1 MRSTFARWTLPA
13 RAAGVALAATVL
25 LGLGFGFFLKPDPDV
40 AKGNQL
46 VKRGKPEEA
55 LKAYTR
61 AEERLGRRVQLDY
74 NRGLALFGMGKY
86 DKARDAFLA
95 AGGATQD
102 ALRRKSSY
110 NLANTLYKEA
120 EPTLAAAQKAAKE
133 ALDAEQKLAGLGAEV
148 SVEARCQ
155 AMQQVTQ
162 VLKQAGEAQAAVE
175 KAFGRPRG
183 EYRRLLEATPS
194 FFDAKWNL
202 ELCLRHQGAAKQAAR
217 QIEERG
223 KALAERI
230 QKECKQDQK
239 DKQDPKQDQK
249 DKQDPKQD
257 PKQDQKQNAEPHDK
271 KPLTKEDIAKERA
284 GQELDNL
291 ERRQRERDQQR
302 ARSRTSQTPEKDW

>member
-110 NLANTLYKEA
+110 NLANTLYKLNRFADADTEWRTV
-120 EPTLAAAQKAAKE
+120 ERLDGDGQLGTKA
-133 ALDAEQKLAGLGAEV
+133 
-148 SVEARCQ
+148 R
-155 AMQQVTQ
+155 
-162 VLKQAGEAQAAVE
+162 
-175 KAFGRPRG
+175 
-183 EYRRLLEATPS
+183 
-194 FFDAKWNL
+194 
-202 ELCLRHQGAAKQAAR
+202 
-217 QIEERG
+217 
-223 KALAERI
+223 
-230 QKECKQDQK
+230 
-239 DKQDPKQDQK
+239 
-249 DKQDPKQD
+249 
-257 PKQDQKQNAEPHDK
+257 
-271 KPLTKEDIAKERA
+271 
-284 GQELDNL
+284 
-291 ERRQRERDQQR
+291 ERRQQLAALVASQE
-302 ARSRTSQTPEKDW
+302 SRHPADDVD